1 MATAYKT
8 LGQSNPAATTETV
21 VYTVPSSTSTVVSSI
36 TVCNQAST
44 VGSFRVG
51 VSVGGGAL
59 AATDYIYYDLPIAA
73 NDTFILTGGVTLATT
88 DEIRVYASSASLSF
102 NVFGSEIT

>member
-8 LGQSNPAATTETV
+8 LGQSNPSATTETV
-21 VYTVPSSTSTVVSSI
+21 VYTVPASTETVVSSLS
-36 TVCNQAST
+36 VCNQAST
-44 VGSFRVG
+44 AGSFRVG

-59 AATDYIYYDLPIAA
+59 AAADYVIYDLGIAA
-73 NDTFILTGGVTLATT
+73 NDTYVLTGGLTLAAT
-88 DEIRVYASSASLSF
+88 DEVRVYASSASMSF